1 MGRAKNCYARM
12 ALRIYFCHYRFVHGI
27 HQMKRVH
34 ILLTFL
40 TIGLT
45 LFGLLMIFDASS
57 FISFR
62 DFGTKY
68 HYSVDQLE
76 WMVLGFIG
84 MGFFSWF
91 DYRKFYALSLPLLVS
106 AIILLLAV
114 FIPGIGV
121 SVLGAHRWI
130 NLHIFVLQPAE
141 FVKLT
146 LAIYL
151 AAWFSSKEKE
161 RFLAFLLLMG
171 LVLGLVLLEPDMGTA
186 IIILCEAFVLYFLSG
201 GEISHFIAAIPVL
214 GATGLLLA
222 ILSPYRAKRVMT
234 FLNPSQDSSSS
245 SYHIKQILNALG
257 NGGLFGVGLGNSL
270 QKYAYLPENATDSI
284 FAIIAEEIGFFGA
297 VIVIIVLCAVIWC
310 GIKIA
315 LQTNDSF
322 GKLLAGGITAFL
334 ASQMLINLGA
344 QTALLPLTGVPL
356 PFISYGGSALV
367 VDLCSVGILINI
379 ARRRL

>member
-1 MGRAKNCYARM
+1 
-12 ALRIYFCHYRFVHGI
+12 
-27 HQMKRVH
+27 MKRLH
-34 ILLTFL
+34 LLLILLVVG
-40 TIGLT
+40 IS
-45 LFGLLMIFDASS
+45 LFGLLMVFDASS

-68 HYSVDQLE
+68 HYSTEQLL
-76 WMVLGFIG
+76 WMVLGFAG

-91 DYRKFYALSLPLLVS
+91 DYKKFYALSVPLLII
-106 AIILLLAV
+106 AIGLLLAV

-121 SVLGAHRWI
+121 KVLGASRWI
-130 NLHIFVLQPAE
+130 NLHVFVLQPAE

-151 AAWFSSKEKE
+151 SAWFSSREKG

-186 IIILCEAFVLYFLSG
+186 IIILCEAFILYFLSG
-201 GEISHFIAAIPVL
+201 GKIMHFLSAIPLL
-214 GATGLLLA
+214 GLGGVLLA
-222 ILSPYRAKRVMT
+222 ILSPYRAKRLAT
-234 FLNPSQDSSSS
+234 FLNPTQDTGSS
-245 SYHIKQILNALG
+245 SYHVRQILIALG
-257 NGGLFGVGLGNSL
+257 SGGWFGVGLGNSL
-270 QKYAYLPENATDSI
+270 QKYAYLPENTTDSI
-284 FAIIAEEIGFFGA
+284 FAIIAEEIGFLGSL
-297 VIVIIVLCAVIWC
+297 VVLAILAAIIWC

-315 LQTNDSF
+315 QATTDPF
-322 GKLLAGGITAFL
+322 GRLLAGGITAFL

-367 VDLCSVGILINI
+367 VDLCSIGILLNI
-379 ARRRL
+379 ARQHS